1 MKGFLKRD
9 FALVSGNLRFYLFFI
24 VIFGALVAFTDMNS
38 GFLTLYMVIFA
49 MSSVTGLFSYDEFN
63 HWTAYA
69 AAVPNGRRDM
79 VKARY
84 VMLLLLVAG
93 QMGLQLLLGTLAGEN
108 GVAQAT
114 ALYSGMLLFY
124 AAVSIPMS
132 YYFGGTKA
140 RMVTV
145 VVVALIAGAMAIMGT
160 ILNISTAHGGLFLP
174 LGFLFLPLAG
184 LGALALSYRVSL
196 GIMAKKEL

>member
-1 MKGFLKRD
+1 MNGFLKRD
-9 FALVSGNLRFYLFFI
+9 FYLISASIRIYLLFIAAFGLLV
-24 VIFGALVAFTDMNS
+24 VFTDMSS
-38 GFLTLYMVIFA
+38 GFVMLYVAIFA
-49 MSSVTGLFSYDEFN
+49 MSSVTGLFNYDEFN

-84 VMLLLLVAG
+84 VVLLLIAAG
-93 QMGLQLLLGTLAGEN
+93 VTAIQLLLGALAKEAG
-108 GVAQAT
+108 GLGTA
-114 ALYSGMLLFY
+114 ALYSGMILIY
-124 AAVSIPMS
+124 SAISMPVS

-145 VVVALIAGAMAIMGT
+145 VLVALVAGAAAIFGT
-160 ILNISTAHGGLFLP
+160 FLNVSTQFGRVALP
-174 LGFLFLPLAG
+174 PEFLFLPLVG
-184 LGALALSYRVSL
+184 LGLVAVSYRVSL